1 VAEALS
7 TLIKLAEAD
16 VDARKRVLGEL
27 QGRAMQLADRRH
39 ALALAMAREQ
49 LVAAAAT
56 VMTDYAAWAA
66 VAGERRRALDAEIA
80 ETERQVE
87 AARAAV
93 FEAWRRK
100 RSLELVRDA
109 RAERQAAALARAAQ
123 DELDELTLD
132 RFQRRSG

>member
-1 VAEALS
+1 MAEALS

-16 VDARKRVLGEL
+16 VDARKRALGEL
-27 QGRAMQLADRRH
+27 QGRATQLADRRH
-39 ALALAMAREQ
+39 ALALAVVREQ
-49 LVAAAAT
+49 LAAAAAT
-56 VMTDYAAWAA
+56 VMTDYAAWAV

-93 FEAWRRK
+93 FEAWRRQ

-109 RAERQAAALARAAQ
+109 RAEREASARARAAQ
-123 DELDELTLD
+123 DELNELTLD